1 MPGDAALHRVGVA
14 LVAGALALF
23 LAGACM
29 PEFDEEW
36 EVKDL
41 RILGIRAEPPELLLS
56 EPTPPLVTVDALV
69 VNPAAP
75 PERLYYWELW
85 ICTPGGE
92 LCDGASLR
100 YLLRRDRTTL
110 DQIRHRFY
118 MSEGLQRQTVEIF
131 EQWGIEAG
139 RVPLRV
145 ELRVFQDHGPV
156 VRGLKRV
163 YLEEIESPGQQAISN
178 PRLERVVVDGEPLA
192 GPIRIAPCRSV
203 EVLAWVEE
211 PADETEGRAE
221 FFEEYTSQG
230 SFTTRMSAVAGGWM
244 PAQAGEPD
252 GLVPPGLSM
261 VWNPCGA
268 SDLAHLWIVVRNG
281 WGGID
286 WQELQAR
293 TR

>member
-1 MPGDAALHRVGVA
+1 MPRDAVLLRAVA
-14 LVAGALALF
+14 LSGAIALL

-56 EPTPPLVTVDALV
+56 ESTQLVTVDALV
-69 VNPAAP
+69 VNPGSP
-75 PERLYYWELW
+75 PERLYYWEIW

-92 LCDGASLR
+92 VCDGAELR

-110 DQIRHRFY
+110 DQIRHRFFL
-118 MSEGLQRQTVEIF
+118 SAELQRQTVEIF
-131 EQWGIEAG
+131 EQWGIEVD
-139 RVPLRV
+139 RVPMRV
-145 ELRVFQDHGPV
+145 ELRIFQDNGPV
-156 VRGLKRV
+156 VRGLKRI
-163 YLEEIESPGQQAISN
+163 YLEQIESPGKQPISN
-178 PRLERVVVDGEPLA
+178 PRLEKVVVDGEPLA
-192 GPIRIAPCRSV
+192 GPIRNAPCRSV
-203 EVLAWVEE
+203 ELLAWVEE
-211 PADETEGRAE
+211 PADETEDQAE
-221 FFEEYTSQG
+221 FFEVYTSQG
-230 SFTTRMSAVAGGWM
+230 SFTTRLSAVAGGWM
-244 PAQAGEPD
+244 PAQAGEPN

-268 SDLAHLWIVVRNG
+268 RDLAHLWIVVRNG

-286 WQELQAR
+286 WQEVQAR